1 MPAKRRSETAGEQ
14 DGPPAMKKRTT
25 PEELAVMPNSLE
37 ANIGKPGYD
46 SDGVKQIIQQED
58 KSYHLDEVWRLF
70 GLWMDANGC
79 QLIRKMMDG
88 RNAGYNRWCPEDH
101 KAASQ
106 VRNYGSIG
114 GLAGTGMQYAAYAV
128 RRAGS
133 QEKSKRSCFNFKK
146 GYCSR
151 GDDCRFVHDTD
162 GHDADSDDQAA
173 VAAAEAA
180 GVQKAKDGRPICLV
194 CGGVNHYAFE
204 CPSVKR
210 NKA

>member
-1 MPAKRRSETAGEQ
+1 MDHPNQSLQSHKRAF
-14 DGPPAMKKRTT
+14 
-25 PEELAVMPNSLE
+25 EELIKQSSAAGILYTDAELATKFVMSLSNKWVEKKADIE
-37 ANIGKPGYD
+37 ALPDASKPQTVAAAID
-46 SDGVKQIIQQED
+46 S
-58 KSYHLDEVWRLF
+58 LTTW
-70 GLWMDANGC
+70 AT
-79 QLIRKMMDG
+79 
-88 RNAGYNRWCPEDH
+88 
-101 KAASQ
+101 SQ

-114 GLAGTGMQYAAYAV
+114 GFAGTGMQYAAYAV
-128 RRAGS
+128 RMAGS

-180 GVQKAKDGRPICLV
+180 GVQKAKDGSPICLV
-194 CGGVNHYAFE
+194 CWGVNHCTFE